1 MPIEFAGVQLA
12 PGESKV
18 LTFQGTV
25 VASVVGIRMFEL
37 GFKHGQDRRIET
49 VAIRLS
55 KQQAAKQVTVTAELV
70 MVDEHSHGLDPDASY
85 VVVAVVA
92 VTDTNAGLVALGNE
106 RGMKSGG
113 ESMQFA
119 LPNQSLDIFQG
130 VLSGFDLSYGS
141 SGGDHSVQ
149 TIAVTVGESQ
159 NGTEGVLTA
168 TAQLHDQFGSKASEL
183 SVDGGFIAQTAGGT
197 QLRAIPIPNVQT
209 TLIESITHE
218 ISPALS
224 SKEGVV
230 LITGFRTGYGSGGRF
245 VHRLRVGTLE
255 ADINLDSVVLK
266 GAGAYV
272 NDHDNYNQDNAV
284 SHVDLLLVTL
294 GS

>member
-1 MPIEFAGVQLA
+1 MPIEFAVVQLA
-12 PGESKV
+12 PGQSAV
-18 LTFQGTV
+18 LTFGGTV
-25 VASVVGIRMFEL
+25 VSSVVGIRMFEL
-37 GFKHGQDRRIET
+37 SFKHGQDRRIET

-55 KQQAAKQVTVTAELV
+55 KQQAAKEVTVTAELV

-92 VTDTNAGLVALGNE
+92 VTDTNVGLIALGNE
-106 RGMKSGG
+106 RNMKSGG

-141 SGGDHSVQ
+141 SDHSVQ
-149 TIAVTVGESQ
+149 TIAATVGESQ

-168 TAQLHDQFGSKASEL
+168 TAQLHDQFGSEATEL

-197 QLRAIPIPNVQT
+197 LLRAIPIPNVQT
-209 TLIESITHE
+209 SLTGSITHD

-224 SKEGVV
+224 KKEGVA
-230 LITGFRTGYGSGGRF
+230 LITGFRASYGSGGRF
-245 VHRLRVGTLE
+245 VHRIRVGTLE
-255 ADINLDSVVLK
+255 PDINLDSVVLT
-266 GAGAYV
+266 GTGAYV
-272 NDHDNYNQDNAV
+272 DDHDNVNQDNAV

-294 GS
+294 GT